1 MQAFSLQRRIAQ
13 NSRVKTYPL
22 FRGLGFWHS
31 AGGLFLRGTNR
42 KKDGKDH
49 RYFSVVENQRI
60 SATKTVQRTVLY
72 LGEINDQQEA
82 SWRKTLAVFD
92 EDKQS
97 YTNLNLFPDDRPIP
111 EDAIDSIQV
120 RLSGLELR
128 RPRPFGN
135 CWLASELWDQLGLTE
150 FWRSRLGEGRE
161 SVSWEKVLRLLVIN
175 RLLEPGSE
183 FRVHRHWFVESAM
196 DALLEE
202 SFAVAEKDRLYRCL
216 DRIGEHKQELFVWL
230 RQKWAEL
237 FHADFDV
244 LLYDLTSTY
253 FEGEMEENPK
263 AKRGYS
269 RDSRPDCLQVVIA
282 LVVTPDGFPLA
293 YEVMDG
299 NTSEQK
305 TLPLFLDRIE
315 KTYGKAR
322 RVWVMDR
329 GIPTEAMLGEMRRP
343 DRQISYL
350 VGTPRGRLN
359 KHEKQWLDLPWQK
372 VRDSIEVKLYEHE
385 GELYVLARSDG
396 RQAKEIA
403 MRRKRLARLLRKLRA
418 MRRSLPS
425 RDPLL
430 LRIGAAKKE
439 AGRAFGFVKL
449 RMPLANEPVTRQS
462 FSFRVDREKLRKA
475 QQRDGHY
482 LLRSNLTAEDPAVL
496 WTRYVQLTQIE
507 AVFRSLKTDL
517 GIRPIYHRLER
528 RVDAHILVAF
538 LAYCLQV
545 TLKNRVQIHAPGL
558 TPTAV
563 LEKLATIQMIDVW
576 IPTRDGRWLILPRY
590 TQPAKDLKILL
601 DQIQLGLPSQPP
613 PRITAA
619 ALSQSKE
626 APNVQPRLW

>member
-1 MQAFSLQRRIAQ
+1 M
-13 NSRVKTYPL
+13 
-22 FRGLGFWHS
+22 
-31 AGGLFLRGTNR
+31 FLRSTNR

-49 RYFSVVENQRI
+49 RYFSIVENQRI
-60 SATKTVQRTVLY
+60 SADKTVQRTVLY
-72 LGEINDQQEA
+72 LGEINDQQQA

-92 EDKQS
+92 EEQQQFTELS
-97 YTNLNLFPDDRPIP
+97 LFPEDRPLP
-111 EDAIDSIQV
+111 KDAVDSIQV
-120 RLSGLELR
+120 KLSGLELR
-128 RPRPFGN
+128 HPRPFGN
-135 CWLASELWDQLGLTE
+135 CWLASELWRQLGLHE
-150 FWRSRLGEGRE
+150 FWQERLPEGRE
-161 SVSWEKVLRLLVIN
+161 SVSWEKVLRLLVVN

-202 SFAVAEKDRLYRCL
+202 NFVVADKDRLYRCL
-216 DRIGEHKQELFVWL
+216 DRVLEHKQDLFVWL
-230 RQKWAEL
+230 KQKWSEL
-237 FHADFDV
+237 FQADFEV

-253 FEGEMEENPK
+253 FEGEMAENPK

-305 TLPLFLDRIE
+305 TLRPFLEQIE
-315 KTYGKAR
+315 KRYGKAR

-329 GIPTEAMLGEMRRP
+329 GIPTEAILREMRAPGR
-343 DRQISYL
+343 DMFYL
-350 VGTPRGRLN
+350 VGTPKGRIN
-359 KHEKQWLDLPWQK
+359 QHEKKWLELPWQK
-372 VRDSIEVKLYEHE
+372 VRDSVEVKLYEHE

-418 MRRSLPS
+418 MRRSLPG
-425 RDPLL
+425 RDQLL

-439 AGRAFGFVKL
+439 AGRAFGFVSI
-449 RMPLANEPVTRQS
+449 RIPLAQEKVTRQT
-462 FSFRVDREKLRKA
+462 FSFRVEKGKLQKA

-496 WTRYVQLTQIE
+496 WKRYVQLTQVE
-507 AVFRSLKTDL
+507 AVFRSLKSEL
-517 GIRPIYHRLER
+517 GVRPIYHRLEN
-528 RVDAHILVAF
+528 RVDAHILIAF

-545 TLKNRVQIHAPGL
+545 TLKNRLQIYAPGL

-563 LEKLATIQMIDVW
+563 LEKLGTIQLIDVC
-576 IPTRDGRWLILPRY
+576 IPTCDGRWLILPRY
-590 TQPAKDLKILL
+590 TQPAKDLQLL
-601 DQIQLGLPSQPP
+601 LEQIQLKLPSQPP
-613 PRITAA
+613 PRITAPTLPTPA
-619 ALSQSKE
+619 APLPTQS
-626 APNVQPRLW
+626 RLW